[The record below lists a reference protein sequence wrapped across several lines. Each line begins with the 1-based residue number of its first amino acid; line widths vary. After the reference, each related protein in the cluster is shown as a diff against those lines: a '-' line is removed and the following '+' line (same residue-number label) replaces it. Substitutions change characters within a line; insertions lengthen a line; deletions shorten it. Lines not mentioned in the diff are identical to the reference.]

1 MRTVDLDGVRVSA
14 IGLGTWQFGSRE
26 WGYGA
31 DYADHEAPAILRRA
45 LELGVTFIDT
55 AEMYGLGASERIIG
69 STLAA
74 DRAEAAAAAA
84 GVGSSAGTP
93 SGTGSPPPRPFLA
106 TKLMPIL
113 PLPAIARRSASGSR
127 RRLKTEA
134 IDLYQL
140 HWPNPFVPVRTQA
153 HALRTILDEGIARQ
167 AGVSNHSLRRWQA
180 IERALGRP
188 VVSNQVSFS
197 LVVPAAS
204 RELVPYARDHGRVI
218 IAYSPLGQGLLA
230 RADPGHPRDLRRF
243 SRRFSASGLRRTAP
257 LRAAVASIA
266 AFHGATSA
274 QVALAWLV
282 SHGNVI
288 AIPGAHSVAQLEENA
303 AAGDL
308 DLRSNELARL
318 SELATQL
325 ASSDGR

>member
-26 WGYGA
+26 WGYGSE
-31 DYADHEAPAILRRA
+31 YADTVAPAIVRRA

-55 AEMYGLGASERIIG
+55 AEIYGFGASERIIG
-69 STLAA
+69 RTLAA
-74 DRAEAAAAAA
+74 DRATDGAPRNAAMQA
-84 GVGSSAGTP
+84 
-93 SGTGSPPPRPFLA
+93 FLA

-113 PLPAIARRSASGSR
+113 PLPAIARRNASASR
-127 RRLKTEA
+127 RRLQTGA

-153 HALRTILDEGIARQ
+153 RALRTILDLGIARRV
-167 AGVSNHSLRRWQA
+167 GVSNHSLGRWRA

-188 VVSNQVSFS
+188 VVSNQVRFS
-197 LVVPAAS
+197 LLDPSAGRA
-204 RELVPYARDHGRVI
+204 LVPYARDQGRVV

-230 RADPGHPRDLRRF
+230 RPDVSARPRDLRRF
-243 SRRFSASGLRRTAP
+243 SRQFSARGLRRSEP
-257 LRAAVASIA
+257 LRATVAEIA
-266 AFHGATSA
+266 AAHGATSA
-274 QVALAWLV
+274 QVALAWLL

-308 DLRSNELARL
+308 DLSPDEVDA
-318 SELATQL
+318 
-325 ASSDGR
+325 